1 MNIKSKRLNPC
12 IEEVEELEQIE
23 KELSI
28 LLQVDKKNWVKIYE
42 LMKAVEAESL
52 WANVHHSFTEW
63 VRYLAVSN
71 SIHESILWKRKKQG
85 KIYEE
90 YEKRAKQQDKSV
102 PCMEDL
108 KVSPDNF
115 ELIDKI
121 AQSNEQIR
129 DELMDKLLKNE
140 IQRRDLKRAWDT
152 VRTEKEAKNQKARK
166 INAYDKLEINAETQQ
181 IHQSALKAV
190 DIILALKTPLWLQNS
205 FSVIGNSKNDKRVY
219 SQFAEFAVYTGTSRH
234 SRRIDVMI
242 MENMTCEFN
251 YELKLHGIEIKVS
264 KNDLLKD
271 EKMSEYTDYCDYFWL
286 AIPEELLEYAQSV
299 ILDGWG
305 IIIIK
310 GKEMKPEVYQGAKK
324 QEALFRQESLTT
336 ALLKLL

>member
-1 MNIKSKRLNPC
+1 MDTESNIVNPRLK
-12 IEEVEELEQIE
+12 EVEELKRIE
-23 KELSI
+23 KELSQ
-28 LLQVDKKNWVKIYE
+28 LLQIDKKNWVKIYE
-42 LMKAVEAESL
+42 LMKAVKAQSL
-52 WANVHHSFTEW
+52 WANTYHSFTAW
-63 VRYLAVSN
+63 VRYLAKSN
-71 SIHESILWKRKKQG
+71 STHESILWKRQKQG

-90 YEKRAKQQDKSV
+90 YEKRALQQNRIV
-102 PCMEDL
+102 PRMENL

-205 FSVIGNSKNDKRVY
+205 FSTICNSKNDKRVY
-219 SQFAEFAVYTGTSRH
+219 SPFAEFAVYTGTSRH
-234 SRRIDVMI
+234 SRRIDIMI

-286 AIPEELLEYAQSV
+286 AIPEELLEYAQNV
-299 ILDGWG
+299 TLDGWG

-310 GKEMKPEVYQGAKK
+310 GEEMKPEVYQNAKR
-324 QEALFRQESLTT
+324 QNAIFRQESLTT